1 MSSVAAT
8 SPFVTIESLDF
19 EGRGVARLDGK
30 TIFIHGAL
38 PFEEV
43 RFSSFRKKPTFENA
57 DVVEIRRESY
67 LRTTPACPHFGVCGG
82 CAMQHLEAGAQVA
95 AKQRVL
101 EDNLKHIGKV
111 QAEAMLPPIYG
122 PTWGYRHRARL
133 SVKNVLKKNSVLVG
147 FHEKR
152 SSFIADMQSCKVLPP
167 EVSALLLPLRDLVA
181 SLSIHSQLPQIEV
194 AVGAHVTALVLRIMD
209 ALTPVDEQQLKN
221 FADQHGVQFWLQT
234 KGPETA
240 YPFYPLDAP
249 ELSYELPEFNISMP
263 YKPTEFTQV
272 NSAINQVMVSRA
284 LRMLD
289 PQPGEVIADMFCGL
303 GNFTLPIARSGATVL
318 GVEGSQGLVDR
329 ARANAVKNGLDHLTR
344 YAVSNLFEVTTE
356 QILAWGQFDKMLI
369 DPPRDGALALVTNLP
384 EPGPKRIVYVSCS
397 PSTLARDAGVLV
409 NEKGYRMLSAGVINM
424 FPHTGHVESIALFER
439 D

>member
-1 MSSVAAT
+1 MT
-8 SPFVTIESLDF
+8 STNPFVTVESLDF
-19 EGRGVARLDGK
+19 EGRGVAHVDGK

-38 PFEEV
+38 PYEEV
-43 RFSSFRKKPTFENA
+43 TFSSFRKKPNFENA
-57 DVVEIRRESY
+57 DVVEIRRESF
-67 LRTTPACPHFGVCGG
+67 LRTTPACPHYGVCGG
-82 CAMQHLEAGAQVA
+82 CAMQHLEPAAQVA

-133 SVKNVLKKNSVLVG
+133 SVKNVIKKGGVLVG

-167 EVSALLLPLRDLVA
+167 DISALLMPLRGLVE
-181 SLSIHSQLPQIEV
+181 SLSIHSNLPQIEL
-194 AVGAHVTALVLRIMD
+194 AVGAHVTALVLRIMEP
-209 ALTPVDEQQLKN
+209 LTSTDEQKLKD
-221 FADQHGVQFWLQT
+221 FADQYRVQFWLQT

-240 YPFYPLDAP
+240 KAFYPLDAP
-249 ELSYELPEFNISMP
+249 ELTYELPEFNVSMP

-272 NSAINQVMVSRA
+272 NSAINQVMVGRA

-289 PQPGEVIADMFCGL
+289 PQPGENIADMFCGL

-318 GVEGSQGLVDR
+318 GVEGSQALVDR
-329 ARANAVKNGLDHLTR
+329 ARENAVKNGLDHLTR

-356 QILAWGQFDKMLI
+356 QIQAWGQFDKMLI

-384 EPGPKRIVYVSCS
+384 ENGPKRIVYVSCS
-397 PSTLARDAGVLV
+397 PSTLARDAGILV

>member
-1 MSSVAAT
+1 MT
-8 SPFVTIESLDF
+8 STNPFVTVESLDF
-19 EGRGVARLDGK
+19 EGRGVAHVEGK

-38 PFEEV
+38 PYEEV
-43 RFSSFRKKPTFENA
+43 TFSSFRKKPNFENA
-57 DVVEIRRESY
+57 DVVEIRRESF
-67 LRTTPACPHFGVCGG
+67 LRTTPACPHYGVCGG
-82 CAMQHLEAGAQVA
+82 CAMQHLEPAAQVA

-133 SVKNVLKKNSVLVG
+133 SVKNVIKKGGVLVG

-167 EVSALLLPLRDLVA
+167 DISALLMPLRGLVE
-181 SLSIHSQLPQIEV
+181 SLSIHSNLPQIEL
-194 AVGAHVTALVLRIMD
+194 AVGAHVTALVLRIMEP
-209 ALTPVDEQQLKN
+209 LTSADEQKLKD
-221 FADQHGVQFWLQT
+221 FADQYRVQFWLQT

-240 YPFYPLDAP
+240 KAFYPLDAP
-249 ELSYELPEFNISMP
+249 ELTYELPEFNVSMP

-272 NSAINQVMVSRA
+272 NSAINQVMVGRA

-289 PQPGEVIADMFCGL
+289 PQPGENIADMFCGL

-318 GVEGSQGLVDR
+318 GVEGSQALVDR
-329 ARANAVKNGLDHLTR
+329 ARENAVKNGLDHLTR

-356 QILAWGQFDKMLI
+356 QIQAWGQFDKMLI

-384 EPGPKRIVYVSCS
+384 ENGPKRIVYVSCS

-439 D
+439 G

>member
-1 MSSVAAT
+1 MT
-8 SPFVTIESLDF
+8 STNPFVTVESLDF
-19 EGRGVARLDGK
+19 EGRGVAHVDGK

-38 PFEEV
+38 PYEEV
-43 RFSSFRKKPTFENA
+43 TFSSFRKKPNFENA
-57 DVVEIRRESY
+57 DVVEIRRESF
-67 LRTTPACPHFGVCGG
+67 LRTTPACPHYGVCGG
-82 CAMQHLEAGAQVA
+82 CAMQHLEPAAQVA

-133 SVKNVLKKNSVLVG
+133 SVKNVIKKGGVLVG

-167 EVSALLLPLRDLVA
+167 DISALLMPLRGLVE
-181 SLSIHSQLPQIEV
+181 SLSIHSNLPQIEL
-194 AVGAHVTALVLRIMD
+194 AVGAHVTALVLRIMEP
-209 ALTPVDEQQLKN
+209 LTGADEQKLKD
-221 FADQHGVQFWLQT
+221 FADQYRVQFWLQT

-240 YPFYPLDAP
+240 KAFYPLDAP
-249 ELSYELPEFNISMP
+249 ELTYELPEFNVSMP

-272 NSAINQVMVSRA
+272 NSAINQVMVGRA

-289 PQPGEVIADMFCGL
+289 PQPGENIADMFCGL

-318 GVEGSQGLVDR
+318 GVEGSQALVDR
-329 ARANAVKNGLDHLTR
+329 ARENAVKNGLDHLTR

-356 QILAWGQFDKMLI
+356 QIQAWGQFDKMLI

-384 EPGPKRIVYVSCS
+384 ENGPKRIVYVSCS
-397 PSTLARDAGVLV
+397 PSTLARDAGILV

-439 D
+439 G

>member
-1 MSSVAAT
+1 MT
-8 SPFVTIESLDF
+8 STNPFVTVESLDF
-19 EGRGVARLDGK
+19 EGRGVAHVDGK

-38 PFEEV
+38 PYEEV
-43 RFSSFRKKPTFENA
+43 TFSSFRKKPNFENA
-57 DVVEIRRESY
+57 DVVEIRRESF
-67 LRTTPACPHFGVCGG
+67 LRTTPACPHYGVCGG
-82 CAMQHLEAGAQVA
+82 CAMQHLEPAAQVA

-133 SVKNVLKKNSVLVG
+133 SVKNVIKKGGVLVG

-167 EVSALLLPLRDLVA
+167 DISALLMPLRGLVE
-181 SLSIHSQLPQIEV
+181 SLSIHSNLPQIEL
-194 AVGAHVTALVLRIMD
+194 AVGAHVTALVLRIMEP
-209 ALTPVDEQQLKN
+209 LTSAYEQKLKD
-221 FADQHGVQFWLQT
+221 FADQYRVQFWLQT

-240 YPFYPLDAP
+240 KAFYPLDAP
-249 ELSYELPEFNISMP
+249 ELTYELPEFNVSMP

-272 NSAINQVMVSRA
+272 NSAINQVMVGRA

-289 PQPGEVIADMFCGL
+289 PQPGENIADMFCGL

-318 GVEGSQGLVDR
+318 GVEGSQALVDR
-329 ARANAVKNGLDHLTR
+329 ARENAVKNGLDHLTR

-356 QILAWGQFDKMLI
+356 QIQAWGQFDKMLI

-384 EPGPKRIVYVSCS
+384 ENGPKRIVYVSCS
-397 PSTLARDAGVLV
+397 PSTLARDAGILV

-439 D
+439 G

>member
-1 MSSVAAT
+1 MT
-8 SPFVTIESLDF
+8 STNPFVTVESLDF
-19 EGRGVARLDGK
+19 EGRGVAHVDGK

-38 PFEEV
+38 PYEEV
-43 RFSSFRKKPTFENA
+43 TFSSFRKKPNFENA
-57 DVVEIRRESY
+57 DVVEIRRESF
-67 LRTTPACPHFGVCGG
+67 LRTTPACPHYGVCGG
-82 CAMQHLEAGAQVA
+82 CAMQHLEPAAQVA

-122 PTWGYRHRARL
+122 PAWGYRHRARL
-133 SVKNVLKKNSVLVG
+133 SVKNVIKKGGVLVG

-167 EVSALLLPLRDLVA
+167 DISALLMPLRGLVE
-181 SLSIHSQLPQIEV
+181 SLSIHSNLPQIEL
-194 AVGAHVTALVLRIMD
+194 AVGAHVTALVLRIMEP
-209 ALTPVDEQQLKN
+209 LTSADEQKLKD
-221 FADQHGVQFWLQT
+221 FADQYRVQFWLQT

-240 YPFYPLDAP
+240 KAFYPLDAP
-249 ELSYELPEFNISMP
+249 ELTYELPEFNVSMP

-272 NSAINQVMVSRA
+272 NSAINQVMVGRA

-289 PQPGEVIADMFCGL
+289 PQPDENIADMFCGL

-318 GVEGSQGLVDR
+318 GVEGSQALVDR
-329 ARANAVKNGLDHLTR
+329 ARENAVKNGLDHLTR

-356 QILAWGQFDKMLI
+356 QIQAWGQFDKMLI

-384 EPGPKRIVYVSCS
+384 ENGPKRIVYVSCS
-397 PSTLARDAGVLV
+397 PSTLARDAGILV

>member
-1 MSSVAAT
+1 MT
-8 SPFVTIESLDF
+8 STNPFVTVESLDF
-19 EGRGVARLDGK
+19 EGRGVAHVEGK

-38 PFEEV
+38 PYEEV
-43 RFSSFRKKPTFENA
+43 TFSSFRKKPNFENA
-57 DVVEIRRESY
+57 DVVEIRRESF
-67 LRTTPACPHFGVCGG
+67 LRTTPACPHYGVCGG
-82 CAMQHLEAGAQVA
+82 CAMQHLEPAAQVA

-133 SVKNVLKKNSVLVG
+133 SVKNVIKKGGVLVG

-167 EVSALLLPLRDLVA
+167 DISALLMPLRGLVE
-181 SLSIHSQLPQIEV
+181 SLSIHSNLPQIEL
-194 AVGAHVTALVLRIMD
+194 AVGAHVTALVLRIMEP
-209 ALTPVDEQQLKN
+209 LTGADEQKLKD
-221 FADQHGVQFWLQT
+221 FADQYRVQFWLQT

-240 YPFYPLDAP
+240 KAFYPLDAP
-249 ELSYELPEFNISMP
+249 ELTYELPEFNVSMP

-289 PQPGEVIADMFCGL
+289 PQPGENIADMFCGL

-318 GVEGSQGLVDR
+318 GVEGSQALVDR
-329 ARANAVKNGLDHLTR
+329 ARENAVKNGLDHLTR

-356 QILAWGQFDKMLI
+356 QIQAWGQFDKMLI

-384 EPGPKRIVYVSCS
+384 EKGPKRIVYVSCS
-397 PSTLARDAGVLV
+397 PSTLARDAGILV

>member
-1 MSSVAAT
+1 MT
-8 SPFVTIESLDF
+8 STNPFVTVESLDF
-19 EGRGVARLDGK
+19 EGRGVAHVDGK

-38 PFEEV
+38 PYEEV
-43 RFSSFRKKPTFENA
+43 TFSSFRKKPNFENA
-57 DVVEIRRESY
+57 DVVEIRRESF
-67 LRTTPACPHFGVCGG
+67 LRTTPACPHYGVCGG
-82 CAMQHLEAGAQVA
+82 CAMQHLEPAAQVA

-133 SVKNVLKKNSVLVG
+133 SVKNVIKKGGVLVG

-167 EVSALLLPLRDLVA
+167 DISALLMPLRGLVE
-181 SLSIHSQLPQIEV
+181 SLSIHSNLPQIEL
-194 AVGAHVTALVLRIMD
+194 AVGAHVTALVLRIMEP
-209 ALTPVDEQQLKN
+209 LTSADEQKLKD
-221 FADQHGVQFWLQT
+221 FADQYRVQFWLQT

-240 YPFYPLDAP
+240 KAFYPLDAP
-249 ELSYELPEFNISMP
+249 ELTYELPEFNVSMP

-272 NSAINQVMVSRA
+272 NSAINQVMVGRA

-289 PQPGEVIADMFCGL
+289 PQPGENIADMFCGL

-318 GVEGSQGLVDR
+318 GVEGSQALVDR
-329 ARANAVKNGLDHLTR
+329 ARENAVKNGLDHLTR

-356 QILAWGQFDKMLI
+356 QIQAWGQFDKMLI

-384 EPGPKRIVYVSCS
+384 ENGPKRIVYVSCS
-397 PSTLARDAGVLV
+397 PSTLARDAGILV

-439 D
+439 G

>member
-1 MSSVAAT
+1 MT
-8 SPFVTIESLDF
+8 STNPFVTVESLDF
-19 EGRGVARLDGK
+19 EGRGVAHVDGK

-38 PFEEV
+38 PYEEV
-43 RFSSFRKKPTFENA
+43 TFSSFRKKPNFENA
-57 DVVEIRRESY
+57 DVVEIRRESF
-67 LRTTPACPHFGVCGG
+67 LRTTPACPHYGVCGG
-82 CAMQHLEAGAQVA
+82 CAMQHLEPAAQVA

-133 SVKNVLKKNSVLVG
+133 SVKNVIKKGGVLVG

-167 EVSALLLPLRDLVA
+167 DISALLMPLRGLVE
-181 SLSIHSQLPQIEV
+181 SLSIHSNLPQIEL
-194 AVGAHVTALVLRIMD
+194 AVGAHVTALVLRIMEP
-209 ALTPVDEQQLKN
+209 LTSTDEQKLKD
-221 FADQHGVQFWLQT
+221 FADQYRVQFWLQT

-240 YPFYPLDAP
+240 KAFYPLDAP
-249 ELSYELPEFNISMP
+249 ELTYELPEFNVSMP

-272 NSAINQVMVSRA
+272 NSAINQVMVGRA

-289 PQPGEVIADMFCGL
+289 PQPGENIADMFCGL

-318 GVEGSQGLVDR
+318 GVEGSQALVDR
-329 ARANAVKNGLDHLTR
+329 ARENAVKNGLDHLTR

-356 QILAWGQFDKMLI
+356 QIQAWGQFDKMLI

-384 EPGPKRIVYVSCS
+384 ENGPKRIVYVSCS